1 MIGTSI
7 RSTCIPARAMI
18 PGSSPSIKGIS
29 HNPAEATKVEDIKE
43 GIDALEAALYA
54 LARNTRRLQ

>member
-1 MIGTSI
+1 
-7 RSTCIPARAMI
+7 MI